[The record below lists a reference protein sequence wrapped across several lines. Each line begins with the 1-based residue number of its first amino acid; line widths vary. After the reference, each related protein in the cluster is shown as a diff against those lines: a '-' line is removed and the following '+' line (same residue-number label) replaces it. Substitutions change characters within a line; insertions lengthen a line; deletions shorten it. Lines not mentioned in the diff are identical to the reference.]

1 MGITLSAM
9 GWANRITLFR
19 IALAPLFATLFSLLS
34 WLPASRLPLVDGLW
48 LLLLVSEASDV
59 LDGWVARKRGE
70 TSDLGKLLDPFSDVL
85 SRLTLFVCFLLA
97 GLIPLWFF
105 LVVLYRELTMT
116 FLRLLLVQKGI
127 VQAASAGGKLK
138 AVLYFLVSLVGMCLL
153 TWPDLAEVPLFVWG
167 LPLLLALT
175 AAVSLASFWA
185 YFQVYRRAS

>member
-1 MGITLSAM
+1 MGITLLAM

-34 WLPASRLPLVDGLW
+34 WLPESRLPLVAGLW

-70 TSDLGKLLDPFSDVL
+70 TSDLGKLLDPFSDVV

-153 TWPDLAEVPLFVWG
+153 TWPELAEVPVFVWG